1 MFGLFKRKSIDI
13 VAPVA
18 GEIVMLSSVN
28 DEVFSQ
34 KMVGDGIAIVP
45 TDGLFCSPID
55 GEVSRLFPTKHAYVV
70 KHNSG
75 VEVMVHIGLN
85 TVSLDGDGF
94 TAVVSEGDS
103 VKAGDLI
110 VKTDLE
116 KIITSG
122 RETITPV
129 IISEMANYKIVEKKS
144 GVVTKD
150 DPVLEV
156 K

>member
-45 TDGLFCSPID
+45 TDGLFCSPIG